1 MVLRGS
7 FTNSVVVR
15 NVTQTE
21 KLVEILR
28 SAEISTIDSA
38 LTTLYAE
45 EVTMTVISFIITGGI
60 ILILAT
66 IFINDVAGNLYFV
79 FVFQNLYRG

>member
-66 IFINDVAGNLYFV
+66 IFINDVAGNLYSV